1 MMNHDD
7 FEQAALRHMPVLQNY
22 ALHLTMDSENAKD
35 LLQDTYLKAYRF
47 WGHFE
52 KGTNI
57 KAWLCR
63 IMKNSHIN
71 RYRKGKNEPTK
82 VCYEE
87 YHLPHGMTQETL
99 FAHRHMMAK
108 TYDEV
113 FGDEI
118 IRSIESM
125 KDTFRDIIFLSDVEG
140 LTYEEIAKTVG
151 CPMGTVRSRLHR
163 SRKLL
168 KKKLL
173 AYARDNGYIT
183 KRSSV

>member
-1 MMNHDD
+1 MNHNN
-7 FEQAALRHMPVLQNY
+7 FEQAALPHMADLQNY
-22 ALHLTMDSENAKD
+22 ALHLTMNSDNAKD

-47 WGHFE
+47 WGRFE

-71 RYRKGKNEPTK
+71 RYRKENKEPKK

-87 YHLPHGMTQETL
+87 YHLPQN
-99 FAHRHMMAK
+99 MAQVASHPHK
-108 TYDEV
+108 HVLEKSYDDL

-118 IRSIESM
+118 MRSIESM
-125 KDTFRDIIFLSDVEG
+125 KKSFREVILLCDVEG
-140 LTYEEIAKTVG
+140 LSYEEIAKTVG

-163 SRKLL
+163 SRQLL
-168 KKKLL
+168 KKRLF
-173 AYARDNGYIT
+173 AYARDNGYIL
-183 KRSSV
+183 RSGAI

>member
-1 MMNHDD
+1 MNHEN
-7 FEQAALRHMPVLQNY
+7 FEEAALPHMADLQSY
-22 ALHLTMDSENAKD
+22 ALHLTMNSDNAKD

-47 WGHFE
+47 WGRFE

-71 RYRKGKNEPTK
+71 RYRKESKEPK
-82 VCYEE
+82 KICYEE
-87 YHLPHGMTQETL
+87 YHLPQNMEQVTHYSHKYRPE
-99 FAHRHMMAK
+99 K
-108 TYDEV
+108 TYDDL

-125 KDTFRDIIFLSDVEG
+125 NESFREVILLCDVEG
-140 LTYEEIAKTVG
+140 LSYEEIAKTLG

-163 SRKLL
+163 SRQLL
-168 KKKLL
+168 KESLF
-173 AYARDNGYIT
+173 AYARDNGYIP
-183 KRSSV
+183 KSCPV